1 MHIYLSLT
9 LEIIIAFI
17 LGSGFQMVRKTDTIP
32 ALWSLKLYLLKKEMI
47 MRTVFTF

>member
-32 ALWSLKLYLLKKEMI
+32 ALWSLKSVFVKEMI
-47 MRTVFTF
+47 